1 MPTGLSTSVAHSLQ
15 QKFGKN
21 VLSHNKI
28 TLPKVILRQL
38 NSPFTYL
45 LLAAAFLALWLR
57 EFTDG
62 TMILG
67 FTILNVVLGTYQEF
81 RSEKTAELLNHL
93 IRPTSK
99 VFRDNKQI
107 SLPTEDLVPGDIISL
122 SPGDII
128 PADCTLLTLISSFI
142 SVDQSTLTGESLPV
156 STHKTGGNLFA
167 GTSLLSGSCHAK
179 VIKIG
184 HQTSLG
190 SLAKIATQ
198 TKKRSAYEQNIATI
212 SAFTL
217 KLIGIILLITYIA
230 NLAFKGFSSIPETT
244 LFIIAI
250 AVSVIPEALPVVT
263 TFSLSRGALRLAKMK
278 VIVKRLSAIEDLG
291 GIEILATDKTGT
303 LTNNVLTLADS
314 LSLSISTPLFDLA
327 AASATGSDPIDL
339 VLSNKHHSKIHHD
352 IPFDPIRKYS
362 STVLTHHNQI
372 YLVLKGVPEVL
383 HSLSKHKP
391 SSKESTFLTST
402 QQAGHRTIAVSYL
415 RLSKLPTSITPKLEK
430 STHLLGYLALADS
443 LKPTAIQAVKDAA
456 KLNIAL
462 KIISGDSVEVCGNIA
477 KKVGL
482 IEDVNQVV
490 SGTDLAKLSSS
501 ELHEVIEKTTVF
513 ARISPLQKK
522 QILEILQES
531 HVVGFVGEGINDA
544 PALKVANVAVA
555 VKEASDIAREAADII
570 LTNKSLSTIVEGIKE
585 GRIVFANTAKYIKI
599 TLAANIGNFI
609 ALAISSLL
617 VPFLPMLPI
626 QILLVNLLSDFP
638 MIAVAA
644 DSVDPSEAT
653 RPQHY
658 DMKDIALTALVMG
671 TISAVFDIIVF
682 SYFVKA
688 GASVLQT
695 CWFIESIVSELAFF
709 YSLRSSSWIFKA
721 KLPPLGINLLTGFT
735 ILITI
740 LLPFTALG
748 HTKLSFISPTIN
760 QLSMIAFLV
769 LAYIV
774 TTEIAKKVYA
784 RSSTSPNL

>member
-1 MPTGLSTSVAHSLQ
+1 MPIGLSTGVAHSLQ

-21 VLSHNKI
+21 LLSHTKI
-28 TLPKVILRQL
+28 TLFTVIFRQF
-38 NSPFTYL
+38 NSPFIYL
-45 LLAAAFLALWLR
+45 LLAAAILALWLH
-57 EFTDG
+57 ELTDG
-62 TMILG
+62 AMILG
-67 FTILNVVLGTYQEF
+67 FTILNIALGTYQEF

-99 VFRDNKQI
+99 VFRDNKLI

-122 SPGDII
+122 VPGDII
-128 PADCTLLTLISSFI
+128 PADCTLETLVSNFI
-142 SVDQSTLTGESLPV
+142 SVDQSILTGESLPV

-167 GTSLLSGSCHAK
+167 GTSILSGRCLAK
-179 VIKIG
+179 IIKIG
-184 HQTSLG
+184 HQTNLG
-190 SLAKIATQ
+190 SLAKITTQ
-198 TKKRSAYEQNIATI
+198 TKKRSAYERNIATI

-217 KLIGIILLITYIA
+217 KLIGIILLVTYIA

-303 LTNNVLTLADS
+303 LTNNILTIADS
-314 LSLSISTPLFDLA
+314 LSLSPSTPLLALTGA
-327 AASATGSDPIDL
+327 AATGTDPIDL
-339 VLSNKHHSKIHHD
+339 VLRQKHHSFVHHD

-362 STVLTHHNQI
+362 STILTYNNQI

-383 HSLSKHKP
+383 LSLCKHKP
-391 SSKESTFLTST
+391 SSKEVSFLAST
-402 QQAGHRTIAVSYL
+402 QQAGHRTIAVSFL
-415 RLSKLPTSITPKLEK
+415 RLSSIPIDISPKLER
-430 STHLLGYLALADS
+430 STQLLGYLALADS

-456 KLNIAL
+456 KLNIIL

-482 IEDVNQVV
+482 IKNINQVI
-490 SGTDLAKLSSS
+490 SGEYLAKLSPSD
-501 ELHEVIEKTTVF
+501 LHETIEKTTVF
-513 ARISPLQKK
+513 ARISPPQKK

-544 PALKVANVAVA
+544 PALKFANVAVA
-555 VKEASDIAREAADII
+555 VKEASDIAREASDII
-570 LTNKSLSTIVEGIKE
+570 LTNKSLSTIIEGIKE

-653 RPQHY
+653 HPQHY

-671 TISAVFDIIVF
+671 TISALFDIIVF
-682 SYFVKA
+682 STFVKS
-688 GASVLQT
+688 GVSTLQT

-721 KLPPLGINLLTGFT
+721 KLPPLGINLLAGFT
-735 ILITI
+735 VLITI
-740 LLPFTALG
+740 LLPFTAFG
-748 HTKLSFISPTIN
+748 HTNLFFTSPTLN
-760 QLSMIAFLV
+760 QLEIIAFLV
-769 LAYIV
+769 LAYIF
-774 TTEIAKKVYA
+774 TTEIAKKIYA
-784 RSSTSPNL
+784 RSGASLNL